1 MAMIESS
8 TPTPGDLLMDLI
20 VGARYEVLLVAPF
33 IKHPVLSRVLAA
45 TPKHVHV
52 RCVTRWDPA
61 EIAAGVSDLEVWDL
75 VRERPDT
82 ELRLRM
88 GLHAKLYQADQRCL
102 VGSANLTGRALGWI
116 RPANLELLFE
126 TRADNVRVREL
137 EGELDRTSVPA
148 SKPMYDAMRR
158 SVDSLRAI
166 QNSGEVSGPEIIS
179 ESTSASVGSW
189 LPACRAPDRLY
200 SAYRHR
206 EDRMIASAYADARR
220 DLEVLSPPTNL
231 NREAF
236 TAYVTALLEQHPV
249 IRLLDEFVVT
259 PRSSVEI
266 HALLEA
272 NGVLPEDMTAE
283 EAWDSLK
290 LWLLTYFPDR
300 YRAKPPQENELF
312 VRGALLI

>member
-1 MAMIESS
+1 M
-8 TPTPGDLLMDLI
+8 PTPGDLLLDL
-20 VGARYEVLLVAPF
+20 VACAHHEVLLIAPF
-33 IKHPVLSRVLAA
+33 IKHPALSRVLQAV
-45 TPKHVHV
+45 PEHVRV

-75 VRERPDT
+75 VRQRPDT

-102 VGSANLTGRALGWI
+102 VGSANLTGTALGWVQ
-116 RPANLELLFE
+116 PANLELLLE
-126 TRADNVRVREL
+126 TRADKARVREL
-137 EGELDRTSVPA
+137 EAELKRTSVPA
-148 SKPMYDAMRR
+148 SKSMYDAMRR

-166 QNSGEVSGPEIIS
+166 QNSGKAPGPEVTS
-179 ESTSASVGSW
+179 GATSATIGSW
-189 LPACRAPDRLY
+189 LPTCRAPGRLY

-220 DLEVLSPPTNL
+220 DLEVLRPPANL

-249 IRLLDEFVVT
+249 IRLLDDFVVT
-259 PRSSVEI
+259 PRSPGEI

-272 NGVLPEDMTAE
+272 NGVLPEGTTAE

-300 YRAKPPQENELF
+300 YRAKPPQETELF
-312 VRGALLI
+312 VRGTLLI